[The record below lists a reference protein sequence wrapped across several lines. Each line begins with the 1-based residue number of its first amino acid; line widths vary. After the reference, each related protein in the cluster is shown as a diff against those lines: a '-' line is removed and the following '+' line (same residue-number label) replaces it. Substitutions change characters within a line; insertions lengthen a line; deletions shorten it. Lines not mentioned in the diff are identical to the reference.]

1 MVYAL
6 AVEVKVNELT
16 AYVNE
21 LLRNQDLLK
30 TEEGAFLTENDPMV
44 SIIAREMRFR
54 GDKIDKERLK
64 ILRIYENNSL
74 TPTLSEGL
82 RKIKNVLQ

>member
-16 AYVNE
+16 TYVNE

-30 TEEGAFLTENDPMV
+30 TEEGAFLAENDPMV

-64 ILRIYENNSL
+64 ILAIFENIY
-74 TPTLSEGL
+74 
-82 RKIKNVLQ
+82 